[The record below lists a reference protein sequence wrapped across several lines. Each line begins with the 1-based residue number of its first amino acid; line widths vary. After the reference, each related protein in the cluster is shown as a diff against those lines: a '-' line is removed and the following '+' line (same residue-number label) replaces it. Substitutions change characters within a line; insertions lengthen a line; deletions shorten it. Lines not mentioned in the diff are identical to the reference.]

1 MAIHFI
7 DIVKRI
13 IKEKNLEDL
22 TSMGWS
28 RMRQVERD
36 LASGKIDKDGAIKE
50 FLKERDFELNLDRHD
65 LEDIE
70 KMFK

>member
-1 MAIHFI
+1 MAIHFV

-50 FLKERDFELNLDRHD
+50 FLKERDFELKLNRHD

>member
-7 DIVKRI
+7 DIIKRI
-13 IKEKNLEDL
+13 LKEKNLEDL

-36 LASGKIDKDGAIKE
+36 LNSGKIDKDAAIKE
-50 FLKERDFELNLDRHD
+50 FLKERDFELKLDKHD
-65 LEDIE
+65 LQDID

>member
-1 MAIHFI
+1 MAIHFV

-50 FLKERDFELNLDRHD
+50 FLKERDFELKLDRHD